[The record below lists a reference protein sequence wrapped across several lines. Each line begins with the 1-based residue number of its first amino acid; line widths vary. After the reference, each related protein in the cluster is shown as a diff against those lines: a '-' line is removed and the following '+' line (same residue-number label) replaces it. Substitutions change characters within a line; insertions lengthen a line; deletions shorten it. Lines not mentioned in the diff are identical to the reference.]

1 MYKRQ
6 AGWVLGLPLLD
17 ASAVIVTRIIK
28 RQSPVAPANDHM
40 HHLLYECGFDVNR
53 VVLIMVSIHAVMIV
67 IAYLV
72 SVVIPA
78 YSDLLLFW
86 GFLLLVVFR
95 VVLGYRFTDSL
106 ANGYTRSFDEFDI
119 PKVNSRVKGVKEEVK
134 SSSSGKAIVS

>member
-1 MYKRQ
+1 
-6 AGWVLGLPLLD
+6 
-17 ASAVIVTRIIK
+17 
-28 RQSPVAPANDHM
+28 
-40 HHLLYECGFDVNR
+40 
-53 VVLIMVSIHAVMIV
+53 MVSIHAVMIV